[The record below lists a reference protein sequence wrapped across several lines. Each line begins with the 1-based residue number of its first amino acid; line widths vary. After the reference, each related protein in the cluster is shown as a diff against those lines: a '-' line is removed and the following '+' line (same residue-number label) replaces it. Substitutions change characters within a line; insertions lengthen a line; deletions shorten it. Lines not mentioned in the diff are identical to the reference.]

1 MNKEIKF
8 LMDKLIEKHG
18 GSFKKINQRTFWEA
32 PTGDHYH
39 VTTVF
44 LRRMAVK
51 PPTKEANAIDSIQEV
66 PVNGGTKS
74 IQPERGSQ
82 EVKEIP
88 AKIEEER
95 TSSEAPKKEKKD
107 RKKKPITQVENETK
121 QGEEEMTTPVD
132 NSPIEP
138 IFIEDDM
145 EQL

>member
-51 PPTKEANAIDSIQEV
+51 PPTKEATAIA
-66 PVNGGTKS
+66 
-74 IQPERGSQ
+74 SQ
-82 EVKEIP
+82 VIIMMFP
-88 AKIEEER
+88 AR
-95 TSSEAPKKEKKD
+95 RSHSHQYNLAD
-107 RKKKPITQVENETK
+107 VADVQQR
-121 QGEEEMTTPVD
+121 
-132 NSPIEP
+132 
-138 IFIEDDM
+138 
-145 EQL
+145 